1 MVLAPVDV
9 LQLGQLGDGQLVAD
23 TAAQLGRGRGR
34 GVGVATSHPALEG
47 LQLVRHALEPLQRQ
61 PRAVAALEV
70 AVVTAA
76 DLVCRRTPAVVNPP
90 RGEDYVNKN
99 IISDKCYYRWLRP
112 HRSWGKVS

>member
-23 TAAQLGRGRGR
+23 AAAQLGR
-34 GVGVATSHPALEG
+34 GVGVATSPPALEG
-47 LQLVRHALEPLQRQ
+47 LHLVRHALEPLQRQ

-76 DLVCRRTPAVVNPP
+76 DLVGRRTPAVVNPP
-90 RGEDYVNKN
+90 SGGNNVNKN

-112 HRSWGKVS
+112 HRSWGKVW

>member
-23 TAAQLGRGRGR
+23 AAAQLGRGR
-34 GVGVATSHPALEG
+34 GVGVATRHPALEG

-90 RGEDYVNKN
+90 SSGNLLS
-99 IISDKCYYRWLRP
+99 IIIL
-112 HRSWGKVS
+112 

>member
-23 TAAQLGRGRGR
+23 TAAQLGRGRG
-34 GVGVATSHPALEG
+34 VGVATRHPALEG

>member
-1 MVLAPVDV
+1 MVLPTVYV

-23 TAAQLGRGRGR
+23 AAAQLGR
-34 GVGVATSHPALEG
+34 GVGVATSPPALEG
-47 LQLVRHALEPLQRQ
+47 LHLVRHALEPLQRQ

-76 DLVCRRTPAVVNPP
+76 DLVCRRTFAVVNPP
-90 RGEDYVNKN
+90 SGDNNVNKN

-112 HRSWGKVS
+112 HRSWGKVW